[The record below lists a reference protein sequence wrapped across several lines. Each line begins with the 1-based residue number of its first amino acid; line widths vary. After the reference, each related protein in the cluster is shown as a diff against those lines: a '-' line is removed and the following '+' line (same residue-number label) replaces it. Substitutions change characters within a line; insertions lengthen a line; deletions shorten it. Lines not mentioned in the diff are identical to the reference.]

1 MMEAVSEAEDEQQL
15 AARIPSEQR
24 YNHTH
29 LFMQDMQI
37 LTCNARYA

>member
-1 MMEAVSEAEDEQQL
+1 MMETFSEAEDEQQL

-24 YNHTH
+24 YNRTH